1 MSKPSFLPYLLTL
14 TLTLTLPNQVTLEGF
29 VRYHL
34 GEASEA
40 GDAESIE

>member
-1 MSKPSFLPYLLTL
+1 VSKPSFLTYLL